1 MSWWN
6 RFDRWLAGVETKG
19 FKVANKLHVYTI
31 NMILVG
37 LAYGTYTLFRDYN
50 EFFKAGR
57 VNNES
62 KDFTNEYFRI
72 PIMVWKKMKIC
83 PNLLKLIETNMME
96 ILAINCKED
105 RFFSN

>member
-6 RFDRWLAGVETKG
+6 RFDRWLMGVEAKG

-31 NMILVG
+31 NMILIG

-57 VNNES
+57 
-62 KDFTNEYFRI
+62 D
-72 PIMVWKKMKIC
+72 
-83 PNLLKLIETNMME
+83 PNYGLEEDEDDLPE
-96 ILAINCKED
+96 ILERD
-105 RFFSN
+105 RSSGGSGRL